1 MSTHAPNIG
10 PTVAVIVAAGR
21 GTRASARGAGPKQY
35 VRLGDRSVLAHALQA
50 FLDHA
55 GIDRVAVAIHADDAE
70 EYGAAVAACAG
81 HPKLLPPVIGGAT
94 RQQSV
99 LAGLE
104 ACAALAP
111 VNVLI
116 HDAARPFVSTAVIDR
131 VLAALALET
140 AAIAALPLADTLKRA
155 DADGRSGETIARD
168 GLWRAQTPQG
178 FRFDAILVAHRKAAA
193 LQRFD
198 FTDDAAVAEW
208 QGIAVMLVAGSAAN
222 IKLTTPE
229 DLAMANDK
237 VAELSLAE
245 RSAAPPPLLDIRTGQ
260 GFDVHRFTE
269 GDHVWLCGVRV
280 PHTHAVEAH
289 SDGDVGLHALTDA
302 LLGAIADGDIGLHFK
317 NTDPRWRGAASDQ
330 FLADA
335 VRRVTAA
342 GGRITNV
349 DVTVLCEAPK
359 ISPHR
364 DAMRAR
370 MAAILGIDVSRVA
383 LKATTTEQLGFAGR
397 REGLAAMAIATVVM
411 PPSTSTSVA
420 IPTQA
425 IEARLKRIADED
437 NRS

>member
-1 MSTHAPNIG
+1 MSTRATTI
-10 PTVAVIVAAGR
+10 ALIVAAGR
-21 GTRASARGAGPKQY
+21 GRRASAHGVGPKQY
-35 VRLGDRSVLAHALQA
+35 VRLGERSVLAHALQA
-50 FLDHA
+50 FLQHA
-55 GIDRVAVAIHADDAE
+55 GIDHVVVAIHADDAAA
-70 EYGAAVAACAG
+70 YQTAVAEYAA
-81 HPKLLPPVIGGAT
+81 HPKLSPPVVGGAT

-104 ACAALAP
+104 ACVALTPAR
-111 VNVLI
+111 VLI
-116 HDAARPFVSTAVIDR
+116 HDAARPFVATAVIDR
-131 VLAALALET
+131 VLAALGVET

-155 DADGRSGETIARD
+155 DADGRTIETIARD

-178 FRFDAILVAHRKAAA
+178 FRFEAILAAHRDAAA
-193 LQRFD
+193 IRRFD

-208 QGIAVMLVAGSAAN
+208 QGIPVALVTGSATN
-222 IKLTTPE
+222 VKLTTPE
-229 DLAMANDK
+229 DLAMAE
-237 VAELSLAE
+237 VLMAEVSM
-245 RSAAPPPLLDIRTGQ
+245 AAPLLDIRTGQ

-280 PHTHAVEAH
+280 PHTHGVEAH

-302 LLGAIADGDIGLHFK
+302 LLGAIADGDIGQHFK

-370 MAAILGIDVSRVA
+370 MAEILKLDVSRVA

-397 REGLAAMAIATVVM
+397 REGLAAMALATVVM
-411 PPSTSTSVA
+411 A
-420 IPTQA
+420 
-425 IEARLKRIADED
+425 
-437 NRS
+437 